1 VTTTYAPVD
10 AGRLAD
16 DLVTLEI
23 GFTATFHDDAAV
35 AERIER
41 AAAVLGRTDLVLRA
55 RVARAVVML
64 REGDTVE
71 GGRLTHRV
79 YPEAVEL
86 DDPYLLARCH
96 RALSIFF
103 RQLGDNATALAHA
116 VHCMSH
122 TADDFPPAIR
132 SRHLMCLAV
141 LLDETGSPEEA
152 LRAFSE
158 ALILATV
165 TRDDELALFLLNNM
179 TYTAYERGDL
189 PAAEELVRRMRAT
202 AEAPGVSLSATCLDT
217 LARVAMLGGRHHEVE
232 RILDPLLAD
241 DAPRHLLDEGNALEE
256 ALLTAAEAY
265 RELGAADRAQTL
277 LDRVF
282 RLCAEH
288 DLAGMQARAR
298 EQQALLHAATGRYQ
312 EAFEEYRRFHVET
325 RVLTS
330 AQQDA
335 RSRALQAVYQA
346 EEARR
351 ATATFRELAHRD
363 ALTGLHNRRHAD
375 EELPAVLAAGAAE
388 GRPVSV
394 ALIDLDHFKRVNDTF
409 SHETGDTVLRRV
421 AGLLTAAAPPE
432 ALVARLGGEEFVVLL
447 AGTDGAAALR
457 VCERIRAAVA
467 NADWPAV
474 TGGLAV
480 TCSIGVTTVT
490 GPGPTAAAA
499 LAAADRNLYAAKRAG
514 RDRVCGDPVTAA
526 V

>member
-1 VTTTYAPVD
+1 MTTTHAPVD

-16 DLVTLEI
+16 DLLRLEI
-23 GFTATFHDDAAV
+23 GRTASGHDDAAV

-41 AAAVLGRTDLVLRA
+41 DAAGSGRPDLVLRA
-55 RVARAVVML
+55 RLARAVVML
-64 REGDTVE
+64 REGETVE
-71 GGRLTHRV
+71 GGRLIHRIH
-79 YPEAVEL
+79 PEAVEL
-86 DDPYLLARCH
+86 GDDCLLARSH

-116 VHCMSH
+116 VQCMSH
-122 TADDFPPAIR
+122 TAVDVPPAIR

-141 LLDETGSPEEA
+141 LLDETGSPQEA
-152 LRAFSE
+152 LRAFTE
-158 ALILATV
+158 ALGLATAHH
-165 TRDDELALFLLNNM
+165 DSELALHLLNNM
-179 TYTAYERGDL
+179 AYTAYERGDL

-202 AEAPGVSLSATCLDT
+202 AESAGIPLSATCLDT
-217 LARVAMLGGRHHEVE
+217 LARVAMLGGRHREVE
-232 RILDPLLAD
+232 QILAPLLAD
-241 DAPRHLLDEGNALEE
+241 DATRHRIDEGSALEE

-265 RELGAADRAQTL
+265 RELGAAERAQTL
-277 LDRVF
+277 LDRLF

-288 DLAGMQARAR
+288 DLAGLQAQGR

-351 ATATFRELAHRD
+351 ATDTFRELAHRD

-375 EELPAVLAAGAAE
+375 EELPAALATAAD
-388 GRPVSV
+388 GTPVSV
-394 ALIDLDHFKRVNDTF
+394 ALVDLDHFKRVNDTR
-409 SHETGDTVLRRV
+409 SHATGDLVLRRL
-421 AGLLTAAAPPE
+421 AGVLTAAAPPDSMI
-432 ALVARLGGEEFVVLL
+432 ARLGGEEFVVLL
-447 AGTDGAAALR
+447 PGTGAARAR
-457 VCERIRAAVA
+457 QTCERIRSAVA
-467 NADWPAV
+467 GEDWAAL
-474 TGGLAV
+474 TGGLPV

-490 GPGPTAAAA
+490 GAGATPAAA

-514 RDRVCGDPVTAA
+514 RDRVFDDAVTAA
-526 V
+526 A